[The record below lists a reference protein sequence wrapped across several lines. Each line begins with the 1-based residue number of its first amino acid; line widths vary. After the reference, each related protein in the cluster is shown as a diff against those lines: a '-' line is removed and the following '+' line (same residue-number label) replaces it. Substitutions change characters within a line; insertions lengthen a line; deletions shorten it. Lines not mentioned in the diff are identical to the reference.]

1 MNKKV
6 KKIAYHLHLW
16 LGGISGLI
24 MFIVCITGAIWAV
37 GIHNWFGVN
46 PSAPKIEVVAGQELM
61 APSVLTEKL
70 ADTLKGAQPMFIRY
84 ERDRPAAMRV
94 YGDEANLWITL
105 NPYTADIIS
114 YKDYNDKSS
123 SSSMSFWDYMRWGHR
138 ALWLPWDVGRVIVNY
153 GTLTFL
159 IVLVSGLIL
168 WIPKSRKGLK
178 NRLTFNWKRGTKL
191 KRKLYDMHLVLGFYA
206 SFFLIVICCTGMVW
220 GLDWWSRATYKITT
234 GDSLPPWGSVEAPK
248 GATDLVSEMAL
259 PLKMDFLFYR
269 AIEENP
275 NAEAITVTYPERDN
289 ENATIGIKISHDEQ
303 VLYNYDSFYYN
314 QHSLREVKSSSYRD
328 GRYSDK
334 SLGEKL
340 RRQNYDLHIGS
351 IWGKVGQVLMFFAAL
366 FGASLPLTGYY
377 ILFVVKRKKKKKE

>member
-1 MNKKV
+1 
-6 KKIAYHLHLW
+6 
-16 LGGISGLI
+16 
-24 MFIVCITGAIWAV
+24 
-37 GIHNWFGVN
+37 
-46 PSAPKIEVVAGQELM
+46 
-61 APSVLTEKL
+61 
-70 ADTLKGAQPMFIRY
+70 
-84 ERDRPAAMRV
+84 
-94 YGDEANLWITL
+94 
-105 NPYTADIIS
+105 
-114 YKDYNDKSS
+114 
-123 SSSMSFWDYMRWGHR
+123 
-138 ALWLPWDVGRVIVNY
+138 
-153 GTLTFL
+153 
-159 IVLVSGLIL
+159 
-168 WIPKSRKGLK
+168 
-178 NRLTFNWKRGTKL
+178 
-191 KRKLYDMHLVLGFYA
+191 
-206 SFFLIVICCTGMVW
+206 MVW
-220 GLDWWSRATYKITT
+220 GLNWWSRATYKITT

-275 NAEAITVTYPERDN
+275 NAEAITVTYPARDN